1 MNSRQAFADLKIKLN
16 RSLEEYN
23 RSSGKKVMVIP
34 KPGGETYYIFNRKT
48 VVINAC
54 VGDSDVSL
62 LEYYI
67 GQKDVPG
74 GAFENA
80 AEWVEEEELTCSS
93 KEGQAYFSFPSMTEK
108 KDTDRMVNMLLTRI
122 FRGCIQ

>member
-1 MNSRQAFADLKIKLN
+1 MNSRQAFADLKTKLD

-34 KPGGETYYIFNRKT
+34 KPGGETFYIYNRKT
-48 VVINAC
+48 VVITTC
-54 VGDSDVSL
+54 VEGSDVAL

-74 GAFENA
+74 GAFDNA

-93 KEGQAYFSFPSMTEK
+93 KDDQAYFSFPSMKEK
-108 KDTDRMVNMLLTRI
+108 KDADKMVNMLLTRI